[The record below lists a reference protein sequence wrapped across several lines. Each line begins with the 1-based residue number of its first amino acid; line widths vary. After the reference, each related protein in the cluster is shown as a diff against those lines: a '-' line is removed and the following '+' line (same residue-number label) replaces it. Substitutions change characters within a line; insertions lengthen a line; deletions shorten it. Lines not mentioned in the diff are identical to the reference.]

1 MEVKTSY
8 RLADISTR
16 FFGFIIDSILVAAI
30 GGAFGANDAWVLG
43 GVISFIIGVGY
54 QWIFLTR
61 NNGQTPGKMFMGT
74 RVVKADGTAIT
85 EIDVLMRYVG
95 YLINSAV
102 LGIGWLWAFIDPQK
116 QGWHDKLARTYVVM
130 AEREKVETVYA
141 PKQKNSET
149 V

>member
-8 RLADISTR
+8 QLADISTR

-43 GVISFIIGVGY
+43 GIISFVIGVGY

-116 QGWHDKLARTYVVM
+116 QGWHDKLARTYVVIG
-130 AEREKVETVYA
+130 EREKVETVYA
-141 PKQKNSET
+141 PKQKNS
-149 V
+149 

>member
-43 GVISFIIGVGY
+43 GIIGFVIGVGY

-102 LGIGWLWAFIDPQK
+102 FGIGWLWAFIDPQK
-116 QGWHDKLARTYVVM
+116 QGWHDKLARTYVVIG
-130 AEREKVETVYA
+130 EREKVETVYA
-141 PKQKNSET
+141 PKQKNS
-149 V
+149 